1 MSLKQSFHEI
11 AEDFIAEDAFFN
23 KASVKVH
30 FKHLENE
37 LVNIYNGD
45 KVDNKSTI
53 AWRKPI
59 ILVGNDSF
67 KKLYGLLNGCT
78 I

>member
-11 AEDFIAEDAFFN
+11 AEDFIAEYAFFLI

-37 LVNIYNGD
+37 
-45 KVDNKSTI
+45 
-53 AWRKPI
+53 
-59 ILVGNDSF
+59 
-67 KKLYGLLNGCT
+67 
-78 I
+78 